1 MCHQTVG
8 LAARHLE
15 ANGIPTLIIGSARDI
30 IDEIAVPRF
39 AFTDLPLGNP
49 VGPADD
55 AAQQQRILHDALAFA
70 ASTPLPQSSV
80 VLPVDWNGDPNW
92 RDTYMSLDDP
102 EALRKAGEDR
112 RSKQRQS
119 REKGG
124 SAELARARAARR
136 RRRQER
142 E

>member
-8 LAARHLE
+8 LTARHLE

-55 AAQQQRILHDALAFA
+55 PDQQRRILTEALTFA
-70 ASTPLPQSSV
+70 EAAPLPQSSV
-80 VLPVDWNGDPNW
+80 VLPVEWSGADDW
-92 RDTYMSLDDP
+92 RETYMSLDDL
-102 EALRKAGEDR
+102 EALAAAG
-112 RSKQRQS
+112 
-119 REKGG
+119 
-124 SAELARARAARR
+124 AARR
-136 RRRQER
+136 DRQSQARNATET
-142 E
+142 